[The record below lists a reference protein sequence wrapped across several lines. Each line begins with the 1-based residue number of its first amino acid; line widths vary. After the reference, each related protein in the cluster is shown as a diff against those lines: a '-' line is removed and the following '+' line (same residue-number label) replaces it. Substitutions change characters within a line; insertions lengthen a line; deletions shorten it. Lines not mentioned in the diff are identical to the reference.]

1 MHRFSYSTILSNFN
15 AARAIRKSTFLTT
28 PERYKILAL
37 AELLSPIACCLLANL
52 TLPALTNL
60 RLLEYNKFLILSS
73 VRHLWSLTLPL
84 LQLPEFFNFFNK
96 HFLLFQG
103 RFFCNSQ
110 VYYIQNRHCA
120 VGYQIYS
127 DMQSPAANI
136 TSCLPTTCPSQR
148 NCTQLPDKSQLN
160 KCR

>member
-73 VRHLWSLTLPL
+73 VRHL
-84 LQLPEFFNFFNK
+84 
-96 HFLLFQG
+96 
-103 RFFCNSQ
+103 
-110 VYYIQNRHCA
+110 
-120 VGYQIYS
+120 
-127 DMQSPAANI
+127 
-136 TSCLPTTCPSQR
+136 
-148 NCTQLPDKSQLN
+148 
-160 KCR
+160 